1 MREEISTVCQTV
13 VSPWVASVNQ
23 AKIVASVELTVRNLF
38 VLCQGFFVSWFL
50 VIPFGKI
57 PRG

>member
-23 AKIVASVELTVRNLF
+23 AKILASVELTVRNLSYVRVCLF
-38 VLCQGFFVSWFL
+38 LGFW
-50 VIPFGKI
+50 
-57 PRG
+57 